1 MKMGEHMEPV
11 IELLE
16 ELNGN
21 NTDAKLKLLALVISE
36 YMINADVTGF
46 EVTAGKM
53 KVSVD
58 ISVEEKPMNKST
70 ITRERL
76 QELVAGQSG
85 FNLRTAT
92 HEESQE
98 LARIAMAALDCEPV
112 AWLLSGGGAKNV
124 VCFDSGNA
132 YADPLREVTPLYRHA
147 QQPVVPDE
155 KPMPNPLSMYAVDAV
170 AAIAEVKG
178 WNTCRAAMLNG
189 GKS

>member
-58 ISVEEKPMNKST
+58 IIVEE
-70 ITRERL
+70 
-76 QELVAGQSG
+76 
-85 FNLRTAT
+85 
-92 HEESQE
+92 
-98 LARIAMAALDCEPV
+98 
-112 AWLLSGGGAKNV
+112 
-124 VCFDSGNA
+124 
-132 YADPLREVTPLYRHA
+132 
-147 QQPVVPDE
+147 
-155 KPMPNPLSMYAVDAV
+155 
-170 AAIAEVKG
+170 
-178 WNTCRAAMLNG
+178 
-189 GKS
+189 